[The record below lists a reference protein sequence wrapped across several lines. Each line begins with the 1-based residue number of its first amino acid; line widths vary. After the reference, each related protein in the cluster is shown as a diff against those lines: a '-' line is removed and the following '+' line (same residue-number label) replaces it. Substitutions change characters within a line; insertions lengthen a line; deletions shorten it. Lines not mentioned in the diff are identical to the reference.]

1 MKKILFGVLILGAFQ
16 VSADVDGLKAYKSK
30 TGKGVTISDQAFLTA
45 VKSKEPLCVKDG
57 SSVIKMNDAFE
68 NMGLKYRDCSQGDGA
83 LRKHQ
88 ALGFK
93 VTVIKLSE
101 LSPAMIKAVLAN

>member
-1 MKKILFGVLILGAFQ
+1 MKKIICVMLVLGSFQ
-16 VSADVDGLKAYKSK
+16 VRAEIDGLKAYKSK
-30 TGKGVTISDQAFLTA
+30 TGKGVTISDEAFLKA

-68 NMGLKYRDCSQGDGA
+68 DMGLKYRDCSQGDGA
-83 LRKHQ
+83 IKKHT
-88 ALGFK
+88 ALGFR

-101 LSPAMIKAVLAN
+101 LSPKMIKAVLQ

>member
-1 MKKILFGVLILGAFQ
+1 MKNLISAVMVLGMFNAYAEI
-16 VSADVDGLKAYKSK
+16 DGLKAYKSK
-30 TGKGVTISDQAFLTA
+30 TGKNVEISDEAFLKA

-68 NMGLKYRDCSQGDGA
+68 NMRLKYRDCSQGEA
-83 LRKHQ
+83 TVKKHR
-88 ALGFK
+88 ALGFN

-101 LSPAMIKAVLAN
+101 LSPRMIKAVLGN

>member
-1 MKKILFGVLILGAFQ
+1 MKKFMLSVLILGTFQ
-16 VSADVDGLKAYKSK
+16 VSAEVDGLKAYKSK
-30 TGKGVTISDQAFLTA
+30 TGKGVTISDQAFLQA

-68 NMGLKYRDCSQGDGA
+68 NMGLKYRDCSQGEGA
-83 LRKHQ
+83 TKKHQ
-88 ALGFK
+88 ALGFR

-101 LSPAMIKAVLAN
+101 LSPAMIKAVLKD